1 MDCWRW
7 RLSVEPG
14 EKNVMQR
21 PPYPPSESVFSRGV
35 GRDIIVFGVLIGLA
49 ILGMAYFTEAAGWQW
64 QTMTFATLAFSRIF
78 LALAMR
84 SERESII
91 TKGVLTNRTMLAAVL
106 LTFVLQLAVIYIP
119 WLQTFLQT
127 QSLSA
132 AELLLSLN
140 IATLGFWIVEG
151 QKLLLRRTRRQHQ

>member
-1 MDCWRW
+1 LM
-7 RLSVEPG
+7 
-14 EKNVMQR
+14 
-21 PPYPPSESVFSRGV
+21 
-35 GRDIIVFGVLIGLA
+35 GLA
-49 ILGMAYFTEAAGWQW
+49 ILGLAYFTNAAGWRW

-91 TKGVLTNRTMLAAVL
+91 TKGVLTNRAMLGAVL

-140 IATLGFWIVEG
+140 IATLGFWIVEA
-151 QKLLLRRTRRQHQ
+151 QKLLLRRTRQSPSRSIGEGN